1 MILVV
6 FFLAM
11 IVSDTDDENEDAIED
26 KDKHDRLKTKS
37 KDNNGCGRWSKEVI
51 QVVLVKRGSFDKDEN
66 QDDIGD
72 IENLLDNLLWQQN
85 I

>member
-37 KDNNGCGRWSKEVI
+37 KDNNGCGR
-51 QVVLVKRGSFDKDEN
+51 
-66 QDDIGD
+66 
-72 IENLLDNLLWQQN
+72 
-85 I
+85 